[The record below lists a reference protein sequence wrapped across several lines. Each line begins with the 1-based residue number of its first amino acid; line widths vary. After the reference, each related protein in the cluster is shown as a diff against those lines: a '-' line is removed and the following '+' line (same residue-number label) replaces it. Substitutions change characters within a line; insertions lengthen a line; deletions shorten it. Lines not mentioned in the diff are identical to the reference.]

1 MGAVAVAGLA
11 CGVGQEVAPASVVRQ
26 AQEAKEL
33 AVRVDSAADWAA
45 EADMVVVV
53 ATAIM
58 VDGAAAQAVKVVAPA
73 AGAAEEG

>member
-1 MGAVAVAGLA
+1 MAGLA
-11 CGVGQEVAPASVVRQ
+11 CGAGQEVAPASVVRQ

-33 AVRVDSAADWAA
+33 AVRVDSAAD